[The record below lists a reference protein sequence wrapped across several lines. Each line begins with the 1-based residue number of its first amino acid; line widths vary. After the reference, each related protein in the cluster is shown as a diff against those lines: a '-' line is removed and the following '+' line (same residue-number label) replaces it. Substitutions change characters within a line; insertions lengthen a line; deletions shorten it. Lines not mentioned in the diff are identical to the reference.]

1 MITILLADD
10 HIVVRQ
16 GLRSLIDAVP
26 DFKVIGEAS
35 DGQETLQ
42 MVQDLKPEVLV
53 LDLMMPGLNGME
65 ITRQVWR
72 MTKVLILSMHA
83 NEAYVIEALKKGAS
97 GYLLKD
103 GTAAELTQAIRMVA
117 AGQRYLST
125 PFSDRAISAY
135 LERAKTGTLDPY
147 DALTAREREILQL
160 VAEGYGTS
168 EISERLT
175 ISPRTVEAHRAN
187 LNRKL
192 DIHSQADLIRFALKK
207 GLLPM
212 EK

>member
-1 MITILLADD
+1 MITVLLADD
-10 HIVVRQ
+10 HHVVRQ
-16 GLRSLIDAVP
+16 GLHSLIDSQA
-26 DFKVIGEAS
+26 DLKVVGEAS
-35 DGQETLQ
+35 NGQETLQ
-42 MVQDLKPEVLV
+42 LVQELKPDVLV
-53 LDLMMPGLNGME
+53 LDLMMPGLTGFE

-72 MTKVLILSMHA
+72 TTHVLILSMHA

-103 GTAAELTQAIRMVA
+103 TTAIELAQAIRMVA
-117 AGQRYLST
+117 AGQRYLSA
-125 PFSDRAISAY
+125 PFSERAISAY
-135 LERAKTGTLDPY
+135 VERAKTGSLDPY
-147 DALTAREREILQL
+147 DSLTSREREVLQL
-160 VAEGYGTS
+160 VAEGLATS
-168 EISERLT
+168 EISARLS

-192 DIHSQADLIRFALKK
+192 DIHSQADLIRYALKK

>member
-16 GLRSLIDAVP
+16 GLRSLIDSQA
-26 DFKVIGEAS
+26 DLKVIGEAS
-35 DGQETLQ
+35 DGQETIQL
-42 MVQDLKPEVLV
+42 VQKLKPDVLV
-53 LDLMMPGLNGME
+53 LDLMMPGLNGLE

-72 MTKVLILSMHA
+72 TTRVLILSMHA

-103 GTAAELTQAIRMVA
+103 TTAIELTQAIRMIA
-117 AGQRYLST
+117 AGQRYLSA
-125 PFSDRAISAY
+125 PFSERAISAY
-135 LERAKTGTLDPY
+135 VERAKTGSLDPY
-147 DALTAREREILQL
+147 DALTSREREVLQL
-160 VAEGYGTS
+160 VAEGFSTM
-168 EISERLT
+168 EISQRLS
-175 ISPRTVEAHRAN
+175 ISTRTVEAHRAN

-192 DIHSQADLIRFALKK
+192 DIHSHADLIRFAIRK